1 MKEEIKELTS
11 FEDFKKVYGVF
22 SGPPYNEKYTDEKLK
37 EIFMEYQE
45 KGYIYGAYR
54 DGKCIGLIALER
66 GVQAD
71 QPVSFQ
77 DENVMYLAD
86 VAVLDEYRRRGVG
99 NQLMWYG
106 VMKSKALGY
115 GRIYMRT
122 LENGSMSYGIALRV
136 GFKPIP
142 GVYQSVEKERVN
154 GKVESMQNIFLDL
167 DLKSLN
173 KDDLRE
179 GIKIVSPVKS
189 IER

>member
-1 MKEEIKELTS
+1 
-11 FEDFKKVYGVF
+11 
-22 SGPPYNEKYTDEKLK
+22 
-37 EIFMEYQE
+37 
-45 KGYIYGAYR
+45 
-54 DGKCIGLIALER
+54 
-66 GVQAD
+66 
-71 QPVSFQ
+71 
-77 DENVMYLAD
+77 
-86 VAVLDEYRRRGVG
+86 
-99 NQLMWYG
+99 
-106 VMKSKALGY
+106 MKSKALGY